1 MALSAS
7 EAIQRF
13 YVRLVQEVPLDDAVF
28 YAMAKSA
35 GLFPLDH
42 DDSVK
47 AQKTKADKVTYLL
60 RHVVEP
66 GADHYLPILLK
77 VMKDSGVYNV
87 VNLANDIE
95 AATTGTYVCT

>member
-1 MALSAS
+1 MALSAN
-7 EAIQRF
+7 EAITRF
-13 YVRLVQEVPLDDAVF
+13 NVRLVQELPLDDAVF

-42 DDSVK
+42 ADSVQ

-60 RHVVEP
+60 RNVVEP
-66 GADHYLPILLK
+66 GADHYLPILLQ

-87 VNLANDIE
+87 VNLANEIE
-95 AATTGTYVCT
+95 AAMAGS